1 MKKNLFIFFC
11 FVIPIIFL
19 GNIGGV
25 KAATTC
31 TFKMEALETTVTS
44 TIFTPEYYTIE
55 INMDLKTL
63 TFTNGGEKDES
74 NSDDYS
80 VIRGEKKTFTFD
92 EILEKDYGLIVYS
105 RNQNDAFELDF
116 RPIAR
121 NAENYTGCDSILYEQ
136 LKGTN
141 IYRFRY
147 RTPVEM
153 ICGDQIFDNSYGPTT
168 CLDNGVDPLDK
179 YTCSP
184 NVGTNSYT
192 KIKYS
197 FSTDEK
203 KMVIEFPNSTIKQV
217 LDLESIELPDEQTLE
232 TWKALGV
239 EFDSNQIANLGGMY
253 AIFDASD
260 CTNCFDEFHTTS
272 SGRVTFGEY
281 VQISIDKELSDIL
294 FSSNSN
300 SCPTKIYAKLTFQEW
315 GDTFKPQFSPEYRL
329 FSSAIT
335 AVINSYK
342 FFEYL
347 NDLSNYNY
355 SDYNFATIVLTTK
368 DCGDECFS
376 ITTSDTLVIIDKT
389 KNNLDLGKIENCQY
403 LEADEFYGWL
413 RGLLKIIR
421 IGAIILVVILTG
433 LDALKSFV
441 SFDEKNSKNFYKH
454 LLNRLMCIAILF
466 LAPSVIELFISLFNA
481 NDVIS
486 KVSAEPFCGLLKK

>member
-11 FVIPIIFL
+11 FVIPIIFF
-19 GNIGGV
+19 GNIGEA
-25 KAATTC
+25 KASTTC
-31 TFKMEALETTVTS
+31 TFKMEGLETVASSGIYTQ
-44 TIFTPEYYTIE
+44 EYYTID
-55 INMDLKTL
+55 IDMDLRIL
-63 TFTNGGEKDES
+63 TFTNVYYDENIKSDS
-74 NSDDYS
+74 NDYS
-80 VIRGEKKTFTFD
+80 VKRGEKRTFTFD
-92 EILEKDYGLIVYS
+92 EILEHDEGFTILS
-105 RNQNDAFELDF
+105 RGDGFEFNF
-116 RPIAR
+116 RAIAR

-168 CLDNGVDPLDK
+168 CLDNGVDPLNK

-184 NVGTNSYT
+184 SVGTNSYT

-203 KMVIEFPNSTIKQV
+203 KMVIEFPNSIKQV

-232 TWKALGV
+232 VWKALGV

-260 CTNCFDEFHTTS
+260 CTSCFDDFHTTS

-294 FSSNSN
+294 FSNTSN

-315 GDTFKPQFSPEYRL
+315 GDTFKPQYSPIDNG
-329 FSSAIT
+329 FSSTIT

-347 NDLSNYNY
+347 NELSSYNY
-355 SDYNFATIVLTTK
+355 SDYNFATIELTTK
-368 DCGDECFS
+368 DCGNECFS

-389 KNNLDLGKIENCQY
+389 KSNLDLGEIENCQY

-413 RGLLKIIR
+413 RGLLKVIR